1 MNKFYN
7 TNSFKLW
14 SKLGQ
19 RAVFGLGM
27 LEIIK
32 KHKDLIVVTADVSS
46 SAGLYRFRKNIKA
59 N

>member
-32 KHKDLIVVTADVSS
+32 KHKDLIVVTADVST
-46 SAGLYRFRKNIKA
+46 SAGLDRFRKKF
-59 N
+59 